1 MRRSMITIAPNIM
14 VSARM
19 WMVSITGKAQMVP
32 EIAWPIQTLSFHSK
46 NGLKDCHMGFRSC
59 KQSFCPR

>member
-1 MRRSMITIAPNIM
+1 MPKPIMRRSMITIAPNIM

-32 EIAWPIQTLSFHSK
+32 AIAWPSQILSFHSK
-46 NGLKDCHMGFRSC
+46 NGLKDCHIAF
-59 KQSFCPR
+59 